1 MKKPITLFIL
11 LFTLCLGQ
19 MWGETIPAG
28 TIIYVDVTNFHSDKD
43 GYATSGKYY
52 MSVTASKNADKQV
65 NKSNTSGANY
75 EQYDLN
81 ADTEWQELKLLSD
94 NLYAGKVNN
103 ESTVGSVSFWRR
115 NKPDDGYNHLW
126 YADACSPNAW
136 DSSKRQFTIASGY
149 THNDDRHVA
158 CFSTTTSSIYLYPV
172 GSTLYLK
179 VNSDWKSGNPRF
191 AACFKGYADDSW
203 VDAAQLGESDY
214 YSITV
219 PEGEWPYVIFCRMNA
234 ATTENNWN
242 NKWDQTD
249 NLYAET
255 DKNLCTITGWSN
267 SQTRGVYAPTALIVG
282 AMNDWEVLRG
292 IPLTNGSAKLSLN
305 ADAAYPFQIISGESW
320 YGYGDTHH
328 TLTFAGQTTSQALT
342 AGKKDVLLLTAG
354 AGEYTFTWNEG
365 TKTVSVSHPTVT
377 HPNPNYVYYK
387 NTKGWA
393 NVYAHIYGTKET
405 VFPGPQLN
413 SCSFGS
419 DTYYYVALGNNA
431 NVVFNQGNNTN
442 QDDLK
447 SIASNKGKYYD
458 PSSTSWKYFGA
469 TITLNN
475 QSATSPGTASQAV
488 ELFNTALTSPII
500 CPTKTGYTFGGYYT
514 ASDGGGVQ
522 IIEDD
527 GDWIASVSGYTDGDT
542 KWIKESPT
550 VTLYAKWTAKTTT
563 ITLHANGGSADGAVV
578 ATYDAALPS
587 FDAITRSQHV
597 LTGYWTSA
605 TGGTKVI
612 NADGSFA
619 ANSGTWNREDGET
632 LELFAQWW
640 GLTTPTVTPE
650 TTNWAGSD
658 IDITL
663 TATSTYL
670 AEPIVVF
677 YVNDG
682 TNTFE
687 VMGAPYGSDGSILGS
702 IGAAGS
708 SYSTLH
714 KATFAAT
721 TYGTYTVT
729 AKLFEGK
736 FIDNFEAAGSV
747 YWSSLGYGAC
757 ERISNVETEGNNGS
771 KTVLQITRS
780 TTTGELGPEHTA
792 WTTTTAEG
800 GTKTDWNYS
809 YSYIHMRYYAPQAET
824 PKVEYWDN
832 GETYQNTTLSS
843 VSAETWHKLAFEV
856 RGSEVDL
863 IHPFVTSA
871 DGNSIYIDD
880 VVLSNEETMT
890 AKVTTTSASTTIY
903 SLSSVTVDPTFSADY
918 FDTPIDISL
927 SATSTGLENSVV
939 VFLVNDG
946 TTTFEVVGTPGA
958 PGGSPSYT
966 TTHTATFTTSTPGD
980 YTVTAK
986 LYDAKLIDNF
996 DGLSA
1001 YWKSLGGTFDATA
1014 TNPAQQAVN
1023 GSSTVMQITRGDAD
1037 WKTVQTCTTDDGNP
1051 ATTWN
1056 QDYGY
1061 IYISMYSTTARTP
1074 KLKYSDDDSGYE
1086 VALDAN
1092 SLSANTWQRKQFA
1105 TTHDI
1110 DYILPLMPTEGT
1122 MYIDDIILSNES
1134 SMTVKASSVGDATA
1148 FRVNDNKYYFTGN
1161 NKSSTAWNTVANWN
1175 RGEVPSSTSEVF
1187 ILAPV
1192 EIATNTTVHVDKV
1205 NIVTG
1210 GELTPPGGS
1219 VMTASGRLTVA
1230 PNAGLNVTGKIRK
1243 IANGAALDTRIA
1255 TTPADLVLESS
1266 SAGNASLVFD
1276 NDANQ
1281 ATVQM
1286 YSKASIPSEDVWN
1299 WQFIGI
1305 PFTSANALY
1314 SYYDSYLYQW
1324 TNSGWA
1330 EVANGA
1336 SMSPFTGYCI
1346 TQDAATTYVMDGTL
1360 NPTTSHTFSVPA
1372 GVEMVFAN
1380 SWTAPIYV
1388 GAITDEAFEIT
1399 TKDIYLFNTG
1409 YKPEGSG
1416 GATANDGK
1424 DKYESGT
1431 YLTLPIH
1438 SAKYTGDSLIAPMQG
1453 FYVDNTAGS
1462 AGSITL
1468 SYDAV
1473 VRPSGT
1479 RNIAA
1484 GPMHAPKKGVLENAQ
1499 EDNRPVVLKL
1509 WANGA
1514 VYNDRA
1520 VLLERSDFSTGF
1532 DNGWDGKKLSFGE
1545 VGPSVYV
1552 INTLGEPEAVSAIPD
1567 LEGTVVGFRAGTNNT
1582 CTMSFEYNGEDTFYL
1597 NDLQAQ
1603 QSTQIAS
1610 ENSYTF
1616 TCTAGDNEARFV
1628 ISATPISKTPT
1639 DVEPLTAHP
1648 SPLTVTK
1655 VLLNN
1660 HIYII
1665 RDGRMFSMDGMLV
1678 K

>member
-1 MKKPITLFIL
+1 MKKTITLFIL
-11 LFTLCLGQ
+11 LCILCVGQ

-28 TIIYVDVTNFHSDKD
+28 TIIYVDVTNFEGDKGD
-43 GYATSGKYY
+43 YNEDGKYY
-52 MSVTASKNADKQV
+52 MSVTASVNVDKNVKYGNV
-65 NKSNTSGANY
+65 TGANWDNG
-75 EQYDLN
+75 YD
-81 ADTEWQELKLLSD
+81 ARKDTEWQELKLLSG
-94 NLYAGKVNN
+94 NLYAGIVEN
-103 ESTVGSVSFWRR
+103 ESTVGSVSFWR
-115 NKPDDGYNHLW
+115 KELSSSDHLW
-126 YADACSPNAW
+126 EVDACTPNMW
-136 DSSKRQFTIASGY
+136 DSSKRKFIISSDK
-149 THNDDRHVA
+149 THHNDRHVYG
-158 CFSTTTSSIYLYPV
+158 FGSSTSSIYLYPV

-342 AGKKDVLLLTAG
+342 AGKKDVLLLTAS
-354 AGEYTFTWNEG
+354 ADEYTFTWNEG

-377 HPNPNYVYYK
+377 HPCSNYVYYK
-387 NTKGWA
+387 NTKGWT
-393 NVYAHIYGTKET
+393 NVYAHIYGTKAT

-413 SCSFGS
+413 SCSFG
-419 DTYYYVALGNNA
+419 DVTYYYAALGNNA
-431 NVVFNQGNNTN
+431 NIEFNQGNSTG
-442 QDDLK
+442 QDDLTN
-447 SIASNKGKYYD
+447 IASNKGKYYD
-458 PSSTSWKYFGA
+458 PSTTSWKSF
-469 TITLNN
+469 TTRITLDNE
-475 QSATSPGTASQAV
+475 SATSAGTEYVDADIFFTTLANITTPS
-488 ELFNTALTSPII
+488 
-500 CPTKTGYTFGGYYT
+500 KTGYEFGGYWT
-514 ASDGGGVQ
+514 GKNGIGVLL
-522 IIEDD
+522 IEDD

-550 VTLYAKWTAKTTT
+550 VTLYAKWTPKTTT

-619 ANSGTWNREDGET
+619 ANSGTWNREDGEK
-632 LELFAQWW
+632 LELYAQWW
-640 GLTTPTVTPE
+640 GLTTPTVTPT
-650 TTNWAGSD
+650 TTNWPGSNVN
-658 IDITL
+658 IAL
-663 TATSTYL
+663 SATSTYL

-677 YVNDG
+677 YVSDG
-682 TNTFE
+682 TNTYE
-687 VMGAPYGSDGSILGS
+687 VMGAPYGNDGENLGT

-708 SYSTLH
+708 NYSTVH
-714 KATFAAT
+714 KATFTAKAA
-721 TYGTYTVT
+721 GTYTVT
-729 AKLFEGK
+729 AKLYEGK
-736 FIDNFEAAGSV
+736 FIDNFEDTGSV

-757 ERISNVETEGNNGS
+757 DRVTNVEREGSNGS
-771 KTVLQITRS
+771 NTVLKVTRNNAES
-780 TTTGELGPEHTA
+780 ATA
-792 WTTTTAEG
+792 WTTTTATS
-800 GTKTDWNYS
+800 GTKTDWNYT
-809 YSYIHMRYYAPQAET
+809 YRYIHMRYYAPQAET
-824 PKVEYWDN
+824 PKVQYWDN
-832 GETYQNTTLSS
+832 GETYKNTTLSS
-843 VSAETWHKLAFEV
+843 VSAEKWHKLAFAV
-856 RGSEVDL
+856 SGGEVDL
-863 IHPFVTSA
+863 IHPFITSA

-890 AKVTTTSASTTIY
+890 AKVTTASAATTIY
-903 SLSSVTVDPTFSADY
+903 SLSSVTVDPTSSADY
-918 FDTPIDISL
+918 FDTPIDIAL
-927 SATSTGLENSVV
+927 SATSTGLANSVV
-939 VFLVNDG
+939 IFLVNDG
-946 TTTFEVVGTPGA
+946 TTTFEVVGTPST

-966 TTHTATFTTSTPGD
+966 TEHTATFTTSTPGD

-1001 YWKSLGGTFDATA
+1001 YWKAMEDGTFDAAA

-1023 GSSTVMQITRGDAD
+1023 GSSTVMQITRGNEE
-1037 WKTVQTCTTDDGNP
+1037 WKTVCTQQAADND
-1051 ATTWN
+1051 ATTNWN
-1056 QDYGY
+1056 LDYGY

-1110 DYILPLMPTEGT
+1110 DYILPFMPTEGT

-1134 SMTVKASSVGDATA
+1134 SMTAKATSLGDATA

-1192 EIATNTTVHVDKV
+1192 EIATGTTVHVDKV

-1210 GELTPPGGS
+1210 GSITPPNGS
-1219 VMTASGRLTVA
+1219 SMTASGHLTIA

-1243 IANGAALDTRIA
+1243 IADGAYPDTRIA
-1255 TTPADLVLESS
+1255 TTPADLILESS
-1266 SAGNASLVFD
+1266 TAGNASLIFE
-1276 NDANQ
+1276 NDENQ
-1281 ATVQM
+1281 ATVLM

-1305 PFTSANALY
+1305 PFTTTNANPT
-1314 SYYDSYLYQW
+1314 YYNSYLYKW
-1324 TNSGWA
+1324 ASNGSGWE

-1336 SMSPFTGYCI
+1336 AMTPFTGYCI
-1346 TQDAATTYVMDGTL
+1346 TQDAASTYVMEGTL
-1360 NPTTSHTFSVPA
+1360 NPNNNVEINIPA
-1372 GVEMVFAN
+1372 AKEFVMAN
-1380 SWTAPIYV
+1380 SWTGPIFV
-1388 GAITDEAFEIT
+1388 SGFTNTTLPLTDKT
-1399 TKDIYLFNTG
+1399 IYLYNTG
-1409 YKPEGSG
+1409 YTPDPENPAEPGTE
-1416 GATANDGK
+1416 A
-1424 DKYESGT
+1424 GT
-1431 YLTLPIH
+1431 YVAVPIH
-1438 SAKYTGDSLIAPMQG
+1438 SAPYTGNDLIAPMQG
-1453 FYVDNTAGS
+1453 FYVDNTSGS
-1462 AGSITL
+1462 AATVTL
-1468 SYDAV
+1468 KYDEL
-1473 VRPSGT
+1473 VRPSIDRT
-1479 RNIAA
+1479 IIA
-1484 GPMHAPKKGVLENAQ
+1484 GPMHAPKRTQDE
-1499 EDNRPVVLKL
+1499 ENRPTVLKL

-1514 VYNDRA
+1514 VYNDCA
-1520 VLLERSDFSTGF
+1520 VVLEREDFSTGF

-1552 INTLGEPEAVSAIPD
+1552 INSLGTPEAVSAIPD
-1567 LEGTVVGFRAGTNNT
+1567 LEGTLVGFRAGTNNT

-1616 TCTAGDNEARFV
+1616 TCTAGDNEARFI

-1665 RDGRMFSMDGMLV
+1665 RDGRMFSMDGTLV